1 MDRGTDAYDVL
12 CGRIVPVKLGI
23 IGVIN
28 RSQEDIQ
35 KKKVGSQN
43 HLDTLRHRRSLA
55 LANRRGA
62 PLRICLPPE
71 ELPFDCQS
79 QRHVVSGENI
89 EPRKSSKIR
98 SIVAKF
104 SILFHRSY

>member
-35 KKKVGSQN
+35 KKKVG
-43 HLDTLRHRRSLA
+43 HLHHLQSNIAILS

-62 PLRICLPPE
+62 SLRICLPPE
-71 ELPFDCQS
+71 ELSLDCQS
-79 QRHVVSGENI
+79 QWNLVSGENI
-89 EPRKSSKIR
+89 EPSKSSKTR
-98 SIVAKF
+98 TIVTKF
-104 SILFHRSY
+104 PFPFHRSY